1 MMTSNDKLAR
11 LGGLVYL
18 ILLPTCGFGMF
29 GAARL
34 VVAGNPAAT
43 LANIQAS
50 RTLFELAILLGAV
63 GFIDFLVV
71 GLVLYKLFSPVG
83 KGAASLM
90 LIFVAASVPLSLAAI
105 ARRIDV
111 LSLLDAARGV
121 SALGGDQL
129 QVQVMLALH
138 SSDNLMRISL
148 IFWGLWLFP
157 LGWLMFRSGFAPR
170 ALGVLLMLGGL
181 WYVSIFVGTVFDPA
195 YESTLFAR
203 IVGIVSGIPGQFGEL
218 GTALWLLI
226 MGARERKTAVRRA
239 GMGV

>member
-1 MMTSNDKLAR
+1 MIIANDKLAR

-29 GAARL
+29 GAAGL
-34 VVAGNPAAT
+34 VVAGDPAGT
-43 LANIQAS
+43 LARIQAS
-50 RTLFELAILLGAV
+50 RTLFELAILMGAI

-71 GLVLYKLFSPVG
+71 GLVLYRLFSPFG
-83 KGAASLM
+83 KGAAGLM
-90 LIFVAASVPLSLAAI
+90 LLFVAASVPLSLAAI

-111 LSLLDAARGV
+111 LSLLDAGRGV

-157 LGWLMFRSGFAPR
+157 LGWLVFRSSFMPR
-170 ALGVLLMLGGL
+170 ALGVLLMLGGF

-226 MGARERKTAVRRA
+226 MGARERRTAVR
-239 GMGV
+239 